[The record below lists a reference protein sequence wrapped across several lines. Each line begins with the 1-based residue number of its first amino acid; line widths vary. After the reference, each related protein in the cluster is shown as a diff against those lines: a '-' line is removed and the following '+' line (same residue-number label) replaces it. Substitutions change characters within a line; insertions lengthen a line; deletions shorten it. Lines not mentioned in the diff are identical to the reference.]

1 MYDLEFLSLNEI
13 KEVAN
18 SEGID
23 IIEAKVRKGVDE
35 LPILCFK
42 SDSIKDIA
50 DFFMFARKANI
61 NTIFCYTET
70 YESDFFRLDSTDIN
84 RFIDVDII
92 ERETVL
98 DYILEDIEVYN
109 EQFEQYEEGEECNRV
124 LFFYKD
130 RMEHCIVLRKEWVE
144 RILSREEAIFN
155 ILAEYADELKKFW
168 EQDERE

>member
-1 MYDLEFLSLNEI
+1 MEFLSLNEI
-13 KEVAN
+13 KEIA
-18 SEGID
+18 SLEGVD

-50 DFFMFARKANI
+50 NFFMFARKANI

-84 RFIDVDII
+84 RFIDIDII

-98 DYILEDIEVYN
+98 DYILADIEAYN
-109 EQFEQYEEGEECNRV
+109 EQFDQYEEGEECNRV

-130 RMEHCIVLRKEWVE
+130 RMEHCIVLRKEWLEGV
-144 RILSREEAIFN
+144 LSKEEAMFR
-155 ILAEYADELKKFW
+155 ILAEYADELQELEEAW
-168 EQDERE
+168 EENE